1 MRRRELAWVLL
12 GGAAG
17 ATGAAAQTT
26 AGQTSAGQT
35 TAAQDLAAAR
45 ERVKANSAELA
56 KFKIPMATEPAF
68 VFKA

>member
-26 AGQTSAGQT
+26 AGQA
-35 TAAQDLAAAR
+35 TAEQDLAAAR

>member
-26 AGQTSAGQT
+26 AE
-35 TAAQDLAAAR
+35 QDLAAAR